1 MMHGVAAGV
10 PQLIAAI
17 FGRLARH
24 RRLESRGV
32 ESAEQGESVE
42 FLDGVEV
49 GEILQA
55 VDLGGGDAEFGLQ
68 RFVQRL
74 PGRGQGALAAHQGQ
88 QRVQL
93 RRIPEAGEIR
103 IDGDVRPGGN
113 QRIGA
118 VFRGNIAAAGVA
130 VPSVSVAIPVIA
142 AASCQRQH
150 QRQRQAQQ
158 QQRRPGRPPPHPAR
172 SSHFAHLPANS
183 GRPGFRRSAAVR
195 GFQRYR
201 RIQHNTPPPG
211 RYTGIP
217 GGYRRQIPAHRAMD
231 NTPRRP
237 KGIAV
242 DRYRQAAYTLYH
254 DGI

>member
-10 PQLIAAI
+10 PQLVAAI

-24 RRLESRGV
+24 RHLESRGV
-32 ESAEQGESVE
+32 ESAEQGEPVE

-93 RRIPEAGEIR
+93 RRIPKVGEIR
-103 IDGDVRPGGN
+103 IDGDGRPDGN

-118 VFRGNIAAAGVA
+118 VFGGNIAAA
-130 VPSVSVAIPVIA
+130 A
-142 AASCQRQH
+142 AAVVDIAVAHAAGRQRQH
-150 QRQRQAQQ
+150 QGQRQAQQ
-158 QQRRPGRPPPHPAR
+158 QRRPQRPPPHPAR

-183 GRPGFRRSAAVR
+183 GRPRIPQLAAGR
-195 GFQRYR
+195 GFHRYR

-217 GGYRRQIPAHRAMD
+217 GQCRRQIPAYWARD
-231 NTPRRP
+231 NTPLRP

-242 DRYRQAAYTLYH
+242 DRYRQGAYTLYH